1 MVVHQLCSSALDSP
15 DCYYQLQHFPWLL
28 GSTLSQFWSLVP
40 SLMRFTGSL
49 PYWLAK
55 RTHSLQSITTI
66 GKISAKPQ
74 GFFMAYPK
82 CLTRNWRWNPKIL
95 PNSTFVLSIVE
106 DMVLFFSHFFHRP
119 WHPVAAM
126 ADPVVR
132 NVGQGERAAR
142 HRPRPPA
149 ARRAVPRAQSY
160 LDINWIFLNFYST
173 SCYIYN
179 VYRFY
184 NVFNVYSTYTEYYL
198 LNIL

>member
-1 MVVHQLCSSALDSP
+1 MTSWFNLEPILEPCSIFNEIYGQSSILVGKTHTFSAVNHHHW
-15 DCYYQLQHFPWLL
+15 QNL
-28 GSTLSQFWSLVP
+28 GKTS
-40 SLMRFTGSL
+40 RFFHGVS
-49 PYWLAK
+49 
-55 RTHSLQSITTI
+55 
-66 GKISAKPQ
+66 
-74 GFFMAYPK
+74 K

-119 WHPVAAM
+119 WHPVASRGRHGWPGRPKRRAG
-126 ADPVVR
+126 R
-132 NVGQGERAAR
+132 RAAR